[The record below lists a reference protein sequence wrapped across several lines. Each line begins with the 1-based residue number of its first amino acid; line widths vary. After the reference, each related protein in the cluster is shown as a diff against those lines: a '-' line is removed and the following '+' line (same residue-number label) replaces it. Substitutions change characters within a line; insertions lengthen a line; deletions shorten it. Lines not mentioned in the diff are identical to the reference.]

1 MVATCKDALVAVRQ
15 VLQGTM
21 LSLLEAR
28 AGAHS
33 FHVLIEVHSLTQS
46 PAQAAAAF
54 ALEVSSPFRPP
65 LCRKSVQ
72 SASSQVRSRVVR
84 GPGFLAH
91 MAGKAV

>member
-1 MVATCKDALVAVRQ
+1 MVASCKDALVAVQQ

-28 AGAHS
+28 PGAHS

-54 ALEVSSPFRPP
+54 ALQVSPPVRPP
-65 LCRKSVQ
+65 PARKSVQ
-72 SASSQVRSRVVR
+72 SACSKPQKS
-84 GPGFLAH
+84 GAGFIYAHTPG
-91 MAGKAV
+91 KTV

>member
-1 MVATCKDALVAVRQ
+1 VAVRQ

-46 PAQAAAAF
+46 PAQAAAA
-54 ALEVSSPFRPP
+54 SPLRSPP
-65 LCRKSVQ
+65 LSVRPSAARVCKVPAPKSAAESCVVQ
-72 SASSQVRSRVVR
+72 GFWRTWREKLSSLV
-84 GPGFLAH
+84 
-91 MAGKAV
+91 